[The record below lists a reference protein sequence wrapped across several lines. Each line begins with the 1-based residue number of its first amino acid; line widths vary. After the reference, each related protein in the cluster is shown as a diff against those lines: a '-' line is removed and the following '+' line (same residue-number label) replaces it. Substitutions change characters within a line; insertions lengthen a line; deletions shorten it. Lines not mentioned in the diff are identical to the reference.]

1 MKRTIIFKR
10 LFSLVILGALVAS
23 CQEDGQEDAVSQVPS
38 EPIFEVDLPNFPAVA
53 LHVLEREYAI
63 HSNKPNSRISGLSL
77 DEYIEKRLLEL
88 YPDIAYEGMIKKS
101 RTEIERLTKE
111 YEVYLEELAAYE
123 ASIGII
129 TSPVD
134 EYVPFTTLENEIA
147 LTNMTQGEINL
158 YKELEALASSDQPVD
173 FETLNSFITRPNG
186 QVAGGVISTAA
197 LLFASI
203 PLIAWRV
210 IQSKDRAEQRA
221 EQFFSGLTGSGG
233 KGDAF
238 RHIFVSMHL
247 RRYLSQ
253 PAAWAIMGGVELYRD
268 IDGSNTP
275 RDRTMDIHNNSIGF
289 NTMYDSFRGGF
300 FKDLNNYEKWSE
312 NVRNYVNN
320 PSNGVKVQGW
330 DNPNTKPA
338 TNSDARDQT
347 KNIPSNKYNYYL

>member
-1 MKRTIIFKR
+1 MIG
-10 LFSLVILGALVAS
+10 FSS
-23 CQEDGQEDAVSQVPS
+23 CQEVGQETIEAVQEDALSQGPS

-53 LHVLEREYAI
+53 IHVLEREYAI

-88 YPDIAYEGMIKKS
+88 YPDIAYEGMIEKS

-129 TSPVD
+129 SSPVD

-147 LTNMTQGEINL
+147 LTNMTQSEISL
-158 YKELEALASSDQPVD
+158 YKELEALASSDRPVD
-173 FETLNSFITRPNG
+173 LETLNSVINRPNG
-186 QVAGGVISTAA
+186 RVAGGVISTAA
-197 LLFASI
+197 LLFAPI

-221 EQFFSGLTGSGG
+221 EQFFPGLTGSGG

-247 RRYLSQ
+247 RRYLTR

-300 FKDLNNYEKWSE
+300 FKDLNNWEKWSE

-320 PSNGVKVQGW
+320 PGNGVKVQGW
-330 DNPNTKPA
+330 DNSNTKPA
-338 TNSDARDQT
+338 TNSDAREQT
-347 KNIPSNKYNYYL
+347 KNIPSNKYIYYL

>member
-1 MKRTIIFKR
+1 M
-10 LFSLVILGALVAS
+10 
-23 CQEDGQEDAVSQVPS
+23 SQGPS

-53 LHVLEREYAI
+53 IHVLEREFAI
-63 HSNKPNSRISGLSL
+63 HSNKPNSRIPGLTL

-88 YPDIAYEGMIKKS
+88 YPDIAYEGMIEKS

-129 TSPVD
+129 SSPVD

-147 LTNMTQGEINL
+147 LTNMTQSEISL

-173 FETLNSFITRPNG
+173 LETLNSVINRPNG
-186 QVAGGVISTAA
+186 RVTGGVISTAA
-197 LLFASI
+197 LLFAPI

-210 IQSKDRAEQRA
+210 IQSANRAEQRA
-221 EQFFSGLTGSGG
+221 EQFFPGLTGSGH

-247 RRYLSQ
+247 RRYLSR

-268 IDGSNTP
+268 IDGTNTP

-300 FKDLNNYEKWSE
+300 FKDLNNWEKWSE
-312 NVRNYVNN
+312 NVRNYVYN
-320 PSNGVKVQGW
+320 PGNGVKMPGW
-330 DNPNTKPA
+330 NVEATIPT
-338 TNSDARDQT
+338 TNSEARNQT
-347 KNIPSNKYNYYL
+347 KSIPTNKYIYYL